1 MAPAD
6 LVQFRDAVKLEEL
19 DENTFKV
26 NFNPQYCVGN
36 VVNGGYSASCMAIAA
51 SKYTSKRGQPHLVTS
66 QYIFPDRCSTGQA
79 VIVVED
85 VKKGKMLSNIQVSV
99 WQGALLESA
108 PWFDREK
115 SRRPLLANMVFAN
128 MDDFDPSMTLPT
140 AYKTHAE
147 LAGTSLPDPDFARLL
162 QDNRDDNWT
171 LSVPPGDWSK
181 DAASLPSKAMYVPK
195 KGLFTPGVFDMWV
208 RLQTDEKLTQ
218 QVLPYVAD
226 LLPYEMERYL
236 FAPEVKELVEQMKKQ
251 EDEDKAKATPP
262 KGDSGS
268 TVAQKPGKTQPY
280 WFATL
285 ALNLETK
292 ELLPEEGVEW
302 LHVRLLAKQL
312 SGGKF
317 DQGIEIRDQSGDL
330 IMLGHMVS
338 LALNFERNTTGRTKS
353 AL

>member
-1 MAPAD
+1 MAHAD
-6 LVQFRDAVKLEEL
+6 LVKLRDAVKLEEL
-19 DENTFKV
+19 DEKTYKV

-36 VVNGGYSASCMAIAA
+36 VVNGGYSGSCMAIAA

-66 QYIFPDRCSTGQA
+66 QYIFPDRCSPGQA

-99 WQGALLESA
+99 WQCALLQSA
-108 PWFDREK
+108 PWFDRER

-128 MDDFDPSMTLPT
+128 MDDFDLSMTLPT

-162 QDNRDDNWT
+162 REDRDDNWT

-208 RLQTDEKLTQ
+208 RLQTGEPLTQ

-251 EDEDKAKATPP
+251 EDEDKAKAS
-262 KGDSGS
+262 KGSSS
-268 TVAQKPGKTQPY
+268 TAQKSGKTQPY

-285 ALNLETK
+285 ALSLETK
-292 ELLPEEGVEW
+292 ELLPEEGVDW

-317 DQGIEIRDQSGDL
+317 DQGIEIRDKSGDL

-338 LALNFERNTTGRTKS
+338 LALKFERNTTGRTKS
-353 AL
+353 TL